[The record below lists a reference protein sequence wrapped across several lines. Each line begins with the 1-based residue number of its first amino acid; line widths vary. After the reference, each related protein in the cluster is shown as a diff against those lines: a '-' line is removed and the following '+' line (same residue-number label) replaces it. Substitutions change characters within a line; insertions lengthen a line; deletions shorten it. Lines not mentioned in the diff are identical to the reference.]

1 MTWVVRYLRF
11 LTLLLFKGNQVMRR
25 LQSNDS
31 LAYIYNEIDPRRPL
45 YQRVING
52 CNACGQFQFQTKQ
65 AHCTYVATV
74 TCFSLT
80 PLSLIINGQC
90 ILPNFN
96 NESYVT
102 VVTRRCGRS
111 RQTAA
116 WSYRRSFSLTQI
128 SKERDGRRVFLRR
141 DSRRDGGGRSL
152 V

>member
-1 MTWVVRYLRF
+1 MEPPSHV
-11 LTLLLFKGNQVMRR
+11 
-25 LQSNDS
+25 
-31 LAYIYNEIDPRRPL
+31 
-45 YQRVING
+45 
-52 CNACGQFQFQTKQ
+52 
-65 AHCTYVATV
+65 
-74 TCFSLT
+74 FSLT

-116 WSYRRSFSLTQI
+116 WSYRRSFSLLKYQKKETDDASSFVVTRDAMEVVDLWYEAVGSSMLTLVRDRRGLTATAAAAVRSLTPI
-128 SKERDGRRVFLRR
+128 SRERDGRCVSVETR
-141 DSRRDGGGRSL
+141 DASKVIGSL